1 MMRVFNEKQCRNK
14 GQGMVELALTLP
26 IFLTL
31 VYGIFE
37 VGRAIFMYSAVLNAS
52 RDAARYAAATGKN
65 SSGVEYY
72 RDCSG
77 IIAHA
82 EKVSAFVDL
91 SAVTINYDHGPVD
104 SSQKLIDV
112 PSFGSCPLDSTKKLE
127 AGDRVIVT
135 VKATFDPIVPLLNLG
150 DIPITATTARSVVTE
165 VDIWNP

>member
-1 MMRVFNEKQCRNK
+1 MRVFNEKRRRNK

-104 SSQKLIDV
+104 SSQKINR
-112 PSFGSCPLDSTKKLE
+112 C
-127 AGDRVIVT
+127 
-135 VKATFDPIVPLLNLG
+135 TFLWLLPIRFN
-150 DIPITATTARSVVTE
+150 
-165 VDIWNP
+165 

>member
-1 MMRVFNEKQCRNK
+1 MIQVFNEKRRRNK

-91 SAVTINYDHGPVD
+91 SATDAVVIRYDRPG
-104 SSQKLIDV
+104 DV
-112 PSFGSCPLDSTKKLE
+112 SPDLGLCPLPSDKKLSV
-127 AGDRVIVT
+127 GDRVIVT
-135 VKATFDPIVPLLNLG
+135 IQATFNPIVPLLNFTN
-150 DIPITATTARSVVTE
+150 IPITATTTRSVVTE